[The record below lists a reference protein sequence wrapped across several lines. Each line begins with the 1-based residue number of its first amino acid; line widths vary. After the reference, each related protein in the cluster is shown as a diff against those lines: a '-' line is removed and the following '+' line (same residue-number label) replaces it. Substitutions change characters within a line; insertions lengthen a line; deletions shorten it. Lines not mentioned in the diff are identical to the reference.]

1 MVFGLGMQ
9 ELLVIFIVVLF
20 IFGGKRLPEIGNA
33 IGRSLREFKKATRR
47 EKDEVSTWI
56 KPPAQGDEPAQAA
69 NSANEGADHTLKGQ
83 IENLPGVQE
92 AREIKETA
100 NKIKA
105 AGRVFLKK

>member
-9 ELLVIFIVVLF
+9 ELLVIFVVVLF
-20 IFGGKRLPEIGNA
+20 IFGGKRLPEIGGA

-47 EKDEVSTWI
+47 EKDEGSTWI
-56 KPPAQGDEPAQAA
+56 KHPARGDESAQAGEKT
-69 NSANEGADHTLKGQ
+69 SEHEDDTLKGQ
-83 IENLPGVQE
+83 IENLPGVKE
-92 AREIKETA
+92 IREIKETA